1 MRQVAQGFCKVA
13 LIIIVDQ
20 TAGVEAIQKLE
31 ELYPQITQ
39 IHADSRRFNS
49 QSENHPARY
58 QEHFDVCH
66 LAS

>member
-13 LIIIVDQ
+13 PIVIIDQ

-39 IHADSRRFNS
+39 IPADLIRRVKTTPPGIKNISTF
-49 QSENHPARY
+49 AI
-58 QEHFDVCH
+58 
-66 LAS
+66 